1 MKKLVI
7 VCFLLVT
14 ALSSYSQD
22 RYIIFLKD
30 KANTPYQLNNPSA
43 FLTAR
48 AIARRTNMNITI
60 DSADI
65 PVNSSYVSSI
75 ANSGAKI
82 LNRSRWFNTVTVQAD
97 TTQVIAIG
105 ALNFVDSY
113 VKVFGA
119 NLHKGKITKNKF
131 DEPSFEQL
139 PLQKSRSLGSY
150 GGALN
155 QTQMIG
161 ADALHAAGY
170 TGKNSV
176 IAVIDAGF
184 FNADIH
190 PAFDSMRIQNR
201 LLGTWNFSDNTANV
215 YGFSNHGTSVLSCIG
230 ALVPDS
236 MIGTA
241 PHASFYLLRSEEEAT
256 EYEVEEYNWAAAAEF
271 ADSVGADVINSS
283 LGYTEFD
290 AKSQNHTYADMNGNT
305 AVVTLA
311 AKMAN
316 NKGVLVVNSAGNS
329 GNDSWFFV
337 GAPADAEEV
346 FTIGALN
353 PQGSIAGFSSN
364 GPTSDGRIKPDVSAQ
379 GAPAYL
385 ARPGNLSYG
394 TGSGTSFSSPIM
406 AGFSACAFELYK
418 TSHPHAKPAD
428 VKAWIK
434 QYSDRASLPNN
445 QYGFGIPDGG
455 KLLLNASVEST
466 SKNKYKIYPNPSNNT
481 IYIDVNNGNNRMWDL
496 QICDPLGKVL
506 YSNSFSTIDLMMGIE
521 IPANISR
528 GFYIIS
534 VSTENDSFKQVI
546 IKE

>member
-7 VCFLLVT
+7 ICLFLIT
-14 ALSSYSQD
+14 ALESFSQD

-30 KANTPYQLNNPSA
+30 KANTPFQLNNPSA
-43 FLTAR
+43 FLSAR
-48 AIARRTNMNITI
+48 AITRRTNMNIAI

-75 ANSGAKI
+75 ANTGARI

-97 TTQVIAIG
+97 TAQVIAIG
-105 ALNFVDSY
+105 ALNFVESY
-113 VKVFGA
+113 KKVFGS
-119 NLHKGKITKNKF
+119 NLHKGIKTKSKF
-131 DEPSFEQL
+131 EEPSFEQL
-139 PLQKSRSLGSY
+139 PAQKTSSLGNY

-170 TGKNSV
+170 TGRNSV

-184 FNADIH
+184 TNTNIH
-190 PAFDSMRIQNR
+190 PAFDSLRIQNR
-201 LLGTWNFSDNTANV
+201 LLGTWNFSDNTPNV
-215 YGFSNHGTSVLSCIG
+215 YGFSNHGTSVLSCIA

-241 PHASFYLLRSEEEAT
+241 PHAKIYLLRSEEEAT
-256 EYEVEEYNWAAAAEF
+256 EYVVEEYNWAAAAEF

-290 AKSQNHTYADMNGNT
+290 AKSQNHTYTDMNGNT
-305 AVVTLA
+305 AVVSLA
-311 AKMAN
+311 AKMAS

-329 GNDSWFFV
+329 GNDQWFFV

-346 FTIGALN
+346 FSIGALN

-394 TGSGTSFSSPIM
+394 NGSGTSFSSPIM

-418 TSHPHAKPAD
+418 TSHPNAKPAE

-434 QYSDRASLPNN
+434 QYSDRASQPNN
-445 QYGFGIPDGG
+445 QYGFGIPDGS
-455 KLLLNASVEST
+455 KLLLNAST
-466 SKNKYKIYPNPSNNT
+466 DTTPKNKYKIYPNPSNNT
-481 IYIDVNNGNNRMWDL
+481 IYIDVNNGNNRMWEL

-506 YSNSFSTIDLMMGIE
+506 YSNNFNTIELMMGIE
-521 IPANISR
+521 LPANISR

-534 VSTENDSFKQVI
+534 VSTDSDSFKQVI

>member
-7 VCFLLVT
+7 ICFFLV
-14 ALSSYSQD
+14 AAIESFSQD

-30 KANTPYQLNNPSA
+30 KANTPYQLNNPSQ
-43 FLTAR
+43 FLSAR
-48 AIARRTNMNITI
+48 AITRRTNMNISI

-65 PVNSSYVSSI
+65 PVNHNYVTSI
-75 ANSGAKI
+75 ANTGAKI

-97 TTQVIAIG
+97 TAQVIAIG
-105 ALNFVDSY
+105 AMNFVSKY
-113 VKVFGA
+113 VKVFGT
-119 NLHKGKITKNKF
+119 NLHKGKISKNKF
-131 DEPSFEQL
+131 EEPFFEQSSI
-139 PLQKSRSLGSY
+139 QKNNSLGSY

-155 QTQMIG
+155 QTQMIK

-184 FNADIH
+184 FNANIH
-190 PAFDSMRIQNR
+190 PAFDSLRLQNR
-201 LLGTWNFSDNTANV
+201 LLGTWNFSTNTEDV
-215 YGFSNHGTSVLSCIG
+215 YGFSNHGTSVLSCMA
-230 ALVPDS
+230 ALAPDS

-241 PHASFYLLRSEEEAT
+241 PHASYYLLRSEEESN
-256 EYEVEEYNWAAAAEF
+256 EYVVEEYNWAAAAEF
-271 ADSVGADVINSS
+271 ADSVGVDVINSS

-290 AKSQNHTYADMNGNT
+290 AASQNHTYADMDGNT
-305 AVVTLA
+305 AIVTLA
-311 AKMAN
+311 AKVAS

-353 PQGSIAGFSSN
+353 PQGSIASFSSN
-364 GPTSDGRIKPDVSAQ
+364 GPTSDNRIKPDVSAQ

-394 TGSGTSFSSPIM
+394 NGSGTSFSSPIM

-418 TSHPHAKPAD
+418 TNHPHAKPAD

-434 QYSDRASLPNN
+434 QYSDRSTQPNN
-445 QYGFGIPDGG
+445 QYGFGIPDGS
-455 KLLLNASVEST
+455 KLLLNASVDNT

-496 QICDPLGKVL
+496 QISDPIGKVL
-506 YSNSFSTIDLMMGIE
+506 YSSNFSTIDLMMGIE
-521 IPANISR
+521 LPANISK
-528 GFYIIS
+528 GFYIIT
-534 VSTENDSFKQVI
+534 VSTDNDSFKQVI